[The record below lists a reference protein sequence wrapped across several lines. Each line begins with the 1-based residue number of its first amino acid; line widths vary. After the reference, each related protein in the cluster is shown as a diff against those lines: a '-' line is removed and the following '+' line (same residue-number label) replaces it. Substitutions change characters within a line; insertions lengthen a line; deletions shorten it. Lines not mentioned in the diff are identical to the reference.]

1 MKYIAKKALTMLA
14 TLLVISILAFLA
26 FEVLPG
32 DPTTKMLGTE
42 WTAERAEALRAEL
55 GLDVALPLRYLRW
68 LGGFEQKPRLVFV
81 NHGDPG
87 AAESF
92 TACLQNELGYQA
104 YAPYS
109 GACFDLR
116 RGRFVRETVGRPI
129 EKKSE
134 GRQRTVCAAFTRLIA
149 AAERLLRVAKGLEG
163 HANKELASYADMV
176 TRLADKMEK

>member
-1 MKYIAKKALTMLA
+1 MEAEIE
-14 TLLVISILAFLA
+14 S
-26 FEVLPG
+26 LPG
-32 DPTTKMLGTE
+32 ISGHADKN
-42 WTAERAEALRAEL
+42 
-55 GLDVALPLRYLRW
+55 GLLRW

-134 GRQRTVCAAFTRLIA
+134 GRQRTVSAAFTRLIA